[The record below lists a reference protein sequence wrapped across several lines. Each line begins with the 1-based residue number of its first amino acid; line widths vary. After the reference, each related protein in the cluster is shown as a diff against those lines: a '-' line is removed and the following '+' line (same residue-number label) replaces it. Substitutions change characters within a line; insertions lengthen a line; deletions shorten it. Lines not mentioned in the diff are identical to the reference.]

1 MKSLQTEDVVVL
13 DDDDDDEEVVEV
25 REKNNHS
32 KVTSTPANKAGLG
45 SYRRKM
51 WNENSDKDVILVKT
65 TKSPRDKQLDSKL
78 FSFNLLKTPG
88 GSDKPLFNIG
98 K

>member
-13 DDDDDDEEVVEV
+13 DDDDEVVEV
-25 REKNNHS
+25 KEKNNYQ
-32 KVTSTPANKAGLG
+32 KFTSTPANKAELG
-45 SYRRKM
+45 SYRKYGY
-51 WNENSDKDVILVKT
+51 ENSDRDVLIGKT
-65 TKSPRDKQLDSKL
+65 TKSPKDKQLDSKL
-78 FSFNLLKTPG
+78 FSFNHLKTPG

>member
-13 DDDDDDEEVVEV
+13 DDDDDDEVVEV
-25 REKNNHS
+25 REKNNYS

-45 SYRRKM
+45 SYRR
-51 WNENSDKDVILVKT
+51 NENSDKDVILVKT
-65 TKSPRDKQLDSKL
+65 TKSPREKHLDSKL
-78 FSFNLLKTPG
+78 FNFNLLKTPG